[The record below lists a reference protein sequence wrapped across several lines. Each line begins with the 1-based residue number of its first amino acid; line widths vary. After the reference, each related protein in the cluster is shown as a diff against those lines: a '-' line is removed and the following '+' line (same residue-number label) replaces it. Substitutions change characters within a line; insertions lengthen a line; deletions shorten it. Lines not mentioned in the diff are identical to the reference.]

1 MSAPPIPMVYEG
13 NGVFR
18 VETGFLRKCSEHY
31 GQGEAVTLA
40 PYEDRSKASHDHLFV
55 LVGETFKNL
64 PEHLAG
70 EFRDATHLRRW
81 ALIKAGFRNERTIVC
96 ASRAEAL
103 RVAAFLQPALPD
115 AVISVSGATVVE
127 LTAQSMSMRA
137 MGKERFQEAKDGVL
151 SVLADLIG
159 VEPDELSKQ
168 GREAGPVTPART
180 AA

>member
-1 MSAPPIPMVYEG
+1 
-13 NGVFR
+13 
-18 VETGFLRKCSEHY
+18 
-31 GQGEAVTLA
+31 
-40 PYEDRSKASHDHLFV
+40 
-55 LVGETFKNL
+55 
-64 PEHLAG
+64 
-70 EFRDATHLRRW
+70 LRRW

-151 SVLADLIG
+151 NILADLIG
-159 VEPDELSKQ
+159 VEP
-168 GREAGPVTPART
+168 EALGKRAV